1 MFPWDLSPGIPSA
14 SYALWAKEKRRERSC
29 KSQRLR
35 PIHTTVA
42 GSRARLSGRTHRPAR
57 QAKAATARMAMI
69 RVAVIGAGQW
79 GPNLIRNFHNKQT
92 SEVVWIIDRDATR
105 LEEVHAHF
113 PDVQVA
119 KDPEQ
124 ALRDSSVHAVVVAT
138 PTSTHYAL
146 AKEALER
153 CKHVLVEKPLTTEV
167 KQGLGLLEL
176 ATKYGLTLM
185 VGHVFVYNPA
195 IRKVKGYLDAGHLGD
210 VYYLSMVR
218 TNLGPI
224 RLDVNAAWDLAAH
237 DLSIANYW
245 LNAEPLSV
253 SAIGGTWINQGIED
267 AVFATLRYPK
277 GVLVNLHA
285 SWLNPHKARD
295 IKVVGESRMLTF
307 DDMNLNEP
315 LHIYDKQVSD
325 VRIPPA
331 YVDSFASFRAS
342 IRRGDVIVPK
352 VPLGEPLAIQCAHF
366 LECIE
371 TGKQP
376 FTSAGEGIAVVRAL
390 EAMQR
395 SIRAGGR
402 EEQV

>member
-1 MFPWDLSPGIPSA
+1 MH
-14 SYALWAKEKRRERSC
+14 R
-29 KSQRLR
+29 
-35 PIHTTVA
+35 TVA
-42 GSRARLSGRTHRPAR
+42 RGTALLSDRTHAAT
-57 QAKAATARMAMI
+57 QQVKAAAARMAMI

-92 SEVVWIIDRDATR
+92 SEVVWIIDRDAAR
-105 LEEVHAHF
+105 LDEVHARF
-113 PDVQVA
+113 PDAQTA
-119 KDPEQ
+119 GDPEQ
-124 ALRDSSVHAVVVAT
+124 ALRDPSVDAVVVAT
-138 PTSTHYAL
+138 PTSTHYVL

-153 CKHVLVEKPLTTEV
+153 RKHVLVEKPLTTQV

-176 ATKYGLTLM
+176 AARQRLILM

-195 IRKVKGYLDAGHLGD
+195 IRKVKEYLDAGHLGKL
-210 VYYLSMVR
+210 YYVSMVR

-237 DLSIANYW
+237 DLSIVNY
-245 LNAEPLSV
+245 LLDAEPLSV

-267 AVFATLRYPK
+267 AVFATLRYPQ

-285 SWLNPHKARD
+285 SWLNPRKARD
-295 IKVVGESRMLTF
+295 ITVVGERRMLTF

-315 LHIYDKQVSD
+315 LRIYDKQVTDACTRST
-325 VRIPPA
+325 

-342 IRRGDVIVPK
+342 VRKGDITVPK
-352 VPLGEPLAIQCAHF
+352 VPLGEPLATQCAHF
-366 LECIE
+366 LECIV

-376 FTSAGEGIAVVRAL
+376 LTGGREGVAVVRAL

-395 SIRAGGR
+395 SIRARGR
-402 EEQV
+402 EEQVEPSC

>member
-1 MFPWDLSPGIPSA
+1 M
-14 SYALWAKEKRRERSC
+14 
-29 KSQRLR
+29 
-35 PIHTTVA
+35 VA
-42 GSRARLSGRTHRPAR
+42 RSRARLSGRTHRPAW
-57 QAKAATARMAMI
+57 QSKVAAARMAMI

-79 GPNLIRNFHNKQT
+79 GPNLVRNFHNKQT
-92 SEVVWIIDRDATR
+92 SEVVWIIDRDVAR

-124 ALRDSSVHAVVVAT
+124 ALRDPSVHAVVVAT

-146 AKEALER
+146 AKEALEAR
-153 CKHVLVEKPLTTEV
+153 KHVLVEKPLTTEV

-185 VGHVFVYNPA
+185 VGHVFIYNPA
-195 IRKVKGYLDAGHLGD
+195 VRKVKEYLDAGYLGN
-210 VYYLSMVR
+210 VYYVSMVR

-224 RLDVNAAWDLAAH
+224 RVDVNAAWDLAAH

-267 AVFATLRYPK
+267 AVFATLRYPQD
-277 GVLVNLHA
+277 VLVNLHA
-285 SWLNPHKARD
+285 SWINPRKARD
-295 IKVVGESRMLTF
+295 ITVVGEKRMLTF
-307 DDMNLNEP
+307 EDMNLNEP
-315 LHIYDKQVSD
+315 LRIYDKQVTD
-325 VRIPPA
+325 LRTRPI
-331 YVDSFASFRAS
+331 YVDSLASFHAS
-342 IRRGDVIVPK
+342 VRTGDITVPK
-352 VPLGEPLAIQCAHF
+352 VPLGEPLATQCAHF
-366 LECIE
+366 LECIV

-376 FTSAGEGIAVVRAL
+376 LTGGREGVAVVRAL

-402 EEQV
+402 EEQVE

>member
-1 MFPWDLSPGIPSA
+1 
-14 SYALWAKEKRRERSC
+14 
-29 KSQRLR
+29 
-35 PIHTTVA
+35 
-42 GSRARLSGRTHRPAR
+42 
-57 QAKAATARMAMI
+57 MI

-92 SEVVWIIDRDATR
+92 SEVVWIIDRDAAR
-105 LEEVHAHF
+105 LDEVHAHF
-113 PDVQVA
+113 PDVQAA

-124 ALRDSSVHAVVVAT
+124 ALRDPAVHAVVVAT

-153 CKHVLVEKPLTTEV
+153 RKHVLVEKPLTTEV
-167 KQGLGLLEL
+167 KQGLELLEL
-176 ATKYGLTLM
+176 ARSQRLALM

-195 IRKVKGYLDAGHLGD
+195 IRKVKEYLDRRHLGKL
-210 VYYLSMVR
+210 YYVSMVR

-224 RLDVNAAWDLAAH
+224 RSDVNAAWDLAAH

-267 AVFATLRYPK
+267 AVFATLRYPQ

-285 SWLNPHKARD
+285 SWLNPRKARD
-295 IKVVGESRMLTF
+295 ITVVGERRMLTF
-307 DDMNLNEP
+307 DDMNINEP
-315 LHIYDKQVSD
+315 LHIYDKQVTD
-325 VRIPPA
+325 LRTRPT

-342 IRRGDVIVPK
+342 VRTGDITVPK
-352 VPLGEPLAIQCAHF
+352 VPLGEPLATQCAHF
-366 LECIE
+366 LECIV

-376 FTSAGEGIAVVRAL
+376 LTGGREGVAVVRAL

-395 SIRAGGR
+395 SIRARGR
-402 EEQV
+402 EEQVKPSC